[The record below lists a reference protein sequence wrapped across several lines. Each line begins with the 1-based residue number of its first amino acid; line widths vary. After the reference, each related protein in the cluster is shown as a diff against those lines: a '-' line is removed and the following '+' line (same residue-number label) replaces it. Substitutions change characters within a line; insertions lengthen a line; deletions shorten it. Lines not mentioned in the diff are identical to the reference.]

1 MQGRKRSKEQN
12 SSDGKKVRTWV
23 GTLRTVIA
31 LQKRA
36 AMQGAQSAKPIGAS
50 GHEPRQKAEYMT
62 APDFMPKPLR
72 KSLQRGG
79 RPYMTRI
86 PSVVSDCHRRAAKN
100 ARISSAASLSRM
112 PP

>member
-79 RPYMTRI
+79 RPYMTTER
-86 PSVVSDCHRRAAKN
+86 VS
-100 ARISSAASLSRM
+100 I
-112 PP
+112 